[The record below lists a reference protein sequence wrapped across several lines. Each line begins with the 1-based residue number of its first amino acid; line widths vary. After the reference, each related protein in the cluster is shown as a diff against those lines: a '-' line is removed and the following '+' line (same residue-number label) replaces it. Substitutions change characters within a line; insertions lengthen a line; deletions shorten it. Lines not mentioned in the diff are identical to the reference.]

1 MYNQLKLV
9 GLLEKGN
16 SFQPYV
22 GLAVLIGVLLY
33 FMHKQFELFLQR
45 KRRQTVHFSVYY
57 NFVYHDCFN
66 ENY

>member
-1 MYNQLKLV
+1 MLEKGETISSDMYNQLKLV

-33 FMHKQFELFLQR
+33 FMHKQFELFYSGKEKTNR
-45 KRRQTVHFSVYY
+45 TF
-57 NFVYHDCFN
+57 
-66 ENY
+66 